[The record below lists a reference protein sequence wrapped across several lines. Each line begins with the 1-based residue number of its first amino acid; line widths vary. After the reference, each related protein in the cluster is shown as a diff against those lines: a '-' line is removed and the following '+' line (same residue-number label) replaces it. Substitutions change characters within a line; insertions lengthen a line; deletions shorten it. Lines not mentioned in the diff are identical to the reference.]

1 MSRGWSTAGDPDA
14 VQPTAR
20 PVCGDAPTLLSA
32 FSGLGGLD
40 LGFELSGF
48 RVLGRIERDPAARKS
63 LELNWTDSRLLDPA
77 DINELVDSI
86 APHHLGLERRGLSI
100 LAGGPP
106 CQPFSKAAQWSRTG
120 ARGTEDPRAESIVA
134 FLKLLDAFLPEV
146 VVIENVPG
154 FAFGSRSAVSLIDSA
169 LDDINRRNQTSYTFT
184 WKVLNAAD
192 FGVPQ
197 RRRRALGIAFRRPTC
212 FGWPALTHAH
222 RPVRAY
228 DALRDAGSGPVPA
241 PRGKWAP
248 ALLPAIPE
256 GMNYQYL
263 TDGGG
268 GRPLFG
274 YRTRYWSFLLKL
286 AKAQPSW
293 TIPASPGPSTGPFHW
308 DNRPLSVRELLRLQS
323 FPKRWKVSGKQYEQI
338 RQIGNATPPL
348 LAEKVAR
355 EVGSQIFGLTY
366 SARATLHIARSRT
379 VPQPTPP
386 SEVPESHRYLE
397 GEHAPHPGP
406 GLGPNPTLRT

>member
-1 MSRGWSTAGDPDA
+1 MARTLIFAQRRSGLVKSASRDT
-14 VQPTAR
+14 
-20 PVCGDAPTLLSA
+20 PTLLSA

-48 RVLGRIERDPAARKS
+48 RVLGRIERDWAARKS
-63 LELNWTDSRLLDPA
+63 LGLNWQEPRLIDPG
-77 DINELVDSI
+77 DINVLVDSI
-86 APHHLGLERRGLSI
+86 TPKHLGLKRGQLSV

-106 CQPFSKAAQWSRTG
+106 CQPFSKAAQWSQNG
-120 ARGTEDPRAESIVA
+120 ARGTDDPRAQSIVG
-134 FLKLLDAFLPEV
+134 FCRLVDVFLPET

-154 FAFGSRSAVSLIDSA
+154 FAFGSRSAVPVVNSL
-169 LDDINRRNQTSYTFT
+169 LEDINRRHRTSYSFRWT
-184 WKVLNAAD
+184 VLNAAD
-192 FGVPQ
+192 YGVPQ
-197 RRRRALGIAFRRPTC
+197 RRRRALGIALRRPRH
-212 FGWPALTHAH
+212 FEWPTPTHAA

-228 DALRDAGSGPVPA
+228 DALRDAGNGAVPA

-263 TDGGG
+263 TARGG
-268 GRPLFG
+268 GRALFG

-286 AKAQPSW
+286 AKAEPSW

-308 DNRPLSVRELLRLQS
+308 ENRPLSEKELLRLQA
-323 FPKRWKVSGKQYEQI
+323 FPKRWRVFGKRREQI

-355 EVGSQIFGLTY
+355 QVGSQLFGMNY
-366 SARATLHIARSRT
+366 PRRASLHIARSRI
-379 VPQPTPP
+379 VPAPSPP
-386 SEVPESHRYLE
+386 CDVPENYLDLE
-397 GEHAPHPGP
+397 GEHMAHPGP
-406 GLGPNPTLRT
+406 GLGPSPIVRA